1 MSLVQVLGLVIAVLL
16 LVIWYLRS
24 VQRRYDEG
32 EDNHPT
38 LPMELV
44 SESYSVFDDLPDD
57 NTPVGLT
64 VRDLSTVPPVR

>member
-1 MSLVQVLGLVIAVLL
+1 MSLVQVLGLVIAALL
-16 LVIWYLRS
+16 LVIWGMRS

-64 VRDLSTVPPVR
+64 VRDLGTVPPVR